1 MKLSELLDAIK
12 PPKIRRWSGHN
23 FTTLSKT
30 TVPVL
35 PREYLDDL
43 TPWPGIIDD
52 IKGLLDPHTNHE
64 SDGYRDL
71 AAAFKFS
78 ANKRTACDDHKSL
91 IRLAAYV
98 YEDPTV
104 GILEDLFSVK
114 CDFGDRQCAFNIG
127 DPDRVFYTLAEDEVN
142 DIRKTRFIV
151 QWKTPWNFPTPVDIR
166 EHFRNERGNP
176 QDTVVQAISQLY
188 GYMTFNSLI
197 YGAICNYEALYL
209 FRRTG
214 DTNLQVS
221 PRFLYTDRGTQSP
234 VAALTYICNCVV
246 EAEYHY
252 SSNSLVKRE
261 PRGTHVFSLEDV
273 EVDGT
278 WDEDIKVPWTNMDLR
293 LSGAIAKAIATVMT
307 GEVIARPGINFRY
320 QKQAVFKVYD
330 ITQTSNLEVAD
341 AEIKAYNDLKLLQG
355 KCIPRLYAAGT
366 TTWGWLKFLVIEDCG
381 QIASEK
387 NIDLNFWPRAREAI
401 MELHKSGTIHGDVSL
416 EIFAISNG
424 DVKFIDLGACHQGSP
439 AEQVAELAEFD
450 RFNKAWDAERENN
463 VESWG

>member
-1 MKLSELLDAIK
+1 MCC
-12 PPKIRRWSGHN
+12 
-23 FTTLSKT
+23 KT
-30 TVPVL
+30 GL
-35 PREYLDDL
+35 E
-43 TPWPGIIDD
+43 
-52 IKGLLDPHTNHE
+52 GLLDPHLHQE
-64 SDGYRDL
+64 LDGYRDL
-71 AAAFKFS
+71 VAAFKFS
-78 ANKRTACDDHKSL
+78 ANKRAACDDHKSL
-91 IRLAAYV
+91 IRLVAYV
-98 YEDPTV
+98 YKDPTV

-114 CDFGDRQCAFNIG
+114 RDFGDRQCAFNIG

-151 QWKTPWNFPTPVDIR
+151 QWKTPWNFPTPVDIL
-166 EHFRNERGNP
+166 EHFSNERGNP
-176 QDTVVQAISQLY
+176 QDAVVQAISQ
-188 GYMTFNSLI
+188 
-197 YGAICNYEALYL
+197 LYL

-214 DTNLQVS
+214 DTSLQIS
-221 PRFLYTDRGTQSP
+221 PQFLYTDRGTQSP
-234 VAALTYICNCVV
+234 VAALTYICNYVV
-246 EAEYHY
+246 KAEYHY
-252 SSNSLVKRE
+252 SSNSLIKGE

-273 EVDGT
+273 EFNAT
-278 WDEDIKVPWTNMDLR
+278 WDEDIKVPWTNMGLR
-293 LSGAIAKAIATVMT
+293 LRGATTKAIATVMT

-366 TTWGWLKFLVIEDCG
+366 TTWGWLKLLVIEDCG

-401 MELHKSGTIHGDVSL
+401 MKLHKSGTIHGDVSL

-424 DVKFIDLGACHQGSP
+424 DVKFIDLNACRQGSP

-450 RFNKAWDAERENN
+450 RLNKAYEDPPWLIFEGDEEDMRE
-463 VESWG
+463 EKK